1 MWNFDIFTV
10 QNLGCIGV
18 FSIEVEHFV
27 VIKYFLIT
35 KKTEKILSPA
45 CFVNIILSLLWPSWF
60 LLFPFTFLKH
70 FSLFY
75 ENKIL
80 FSFSTLNSF
89 LFKKK
94 NPPQCNDNVQIHVR
108 CIFLF
113 DTHKCLHYNSL
124 LWGFL
129 QSLGCVFI
137 FKTVTQYSKD
147 NKGWVHGYPTLN
159 GRIQLSKL

>member
-1 MWNFDIFTV
+1 MDMLYKGIFWSMWNFDIFTV

-94 NPPQCNDNVQIHVR
+94 ILLNAMIMFRYMSGV
-108 CIFLF
+108 FS
-113 DTHKCLHYNSL
+113 CLTSIN
-124 LWGFL
+124 
-129 QSLGCVFI
+129 VFI
-137 FKTVTQYSKD
+137 TIACSGDSYS
-147 NKGWVHGYPTLN
+147 
-159 GRIQLSKL
+159 R

>member
-1 MWNFDIFTV
+1 MISLLFKI
-10 QNLGCIGV
+10 LGV
-18 FSIEVEHFV
+18 SVFFSIEVEHFV

-35 KKTEKILSPA
+35 KKPEKILSPA

-94 NPPQCNDNVQIHVR
+94 ILLNAMIMFRYMSGVFSCLTSINVFITIA
-108 CIFLF
+108 CSGGL
-113 DTHKCLHYNSL
+113 
-124 LWGFL
+124 L

-137 FKTVTQYSKD
+137 FKTVTQYSED

-159 GRIQLSKL
+159 RRIQLSKL

>member
-1 MWNFDIFTV
+1 MIYVELWYLYCSKSWVYRF
-10 QNLGCIGV
+10 

-35 KKTEKILSPA
+35 RKKTEKILSPA

-94 NPPQCNDNVQIHVR
+94 ILLNAMIMFRYMSGVFSCLTSINVFITIA
-108 CIFLF
+108 CSG
-113 DTHKCLHYNSL
+113 DSYNS
-124 LWGFL
+124 
-129 QSLGCVFI
+129 
-137 FKTVTQYSKD
+137 
-147 NKGWVHGYPTLN
+147 
-159 GRIQLSKL
+159 